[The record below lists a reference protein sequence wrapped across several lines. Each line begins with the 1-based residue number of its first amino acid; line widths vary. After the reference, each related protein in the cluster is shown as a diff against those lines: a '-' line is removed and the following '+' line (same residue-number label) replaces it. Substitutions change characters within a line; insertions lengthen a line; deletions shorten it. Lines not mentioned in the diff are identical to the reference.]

1 MTKSE
6 LILKITKKNSFLYH
20 KDVYKIID
28 TLFNSITKALKDGD
42 RVELRGFG
50 TFSTKLR
57 NARIG
62 RNPKTG
68 EPVAIPQKKMTFFKM
83 GKSMKERINSQLTV
97 CFKKMK
103 IKIKI
108 CGVIDHHIISTISDL
123 NVDYVGLVFFKKSPR
138 NISIEKAKSLV
149 K

>member
-6 LILKITKKNSFLYH
+6 LILKITSKNSYLYH

-28 TLFNSITKALKDGD
+28 TLFNCVTNALKEGD

-50 TFSTKLR
+50 TFTTKLR

-68 EPVAIPQKKMTFFKM
+68 DPVAIPQKKMPFFKM
-83 GKSMKERINSQLTV
+83 GKSMKERINS
-97 CFKKMK
+97 
-103 IKIKI
+103 
-108 CGVIDHHIISTISDL
+108 
-123 NVDYVGLVFFKKSPR
+123 
-138 NISIEKAKSLV
+138 
-149 K
+149 

>member
-6 LILKITKKNSFLYH
+6 LILKITSRNSYLYH

-28 TLFNSITKALKDGD
+28 TLFNCVTKALKDGD

-50 TFSTKLR
+50 TFTTKRR

-68 EPVAIPQKKMTFFKM
+68 DPVAIPQKKMPFFKM
-83 GKSMKERINSQLTV
+83 GKSMKERINS
-97 CFKKMK
+97 
-103 IKIKI
+103 
-108 CGVIDHHIISTISDL
+108 
-123 NVDYVGLVFFKKSPR
+123 
-138 NISIEKAKSLV
+138 
-149 K
+149 

>member
-6 LILKITKKNSFLYH
+6 LILKITSKNSYLYH

-28 TLFNSITKALKDGD
+28 TVFNCVTQALKDGD

-50 TFSTKLR
+50 TFTTKLR

-68 EPVAIPQKKMTFFKM
+68 DPVAIPQKKMPFFKM
-83 GKSMKERINSQLTV
+83 GKSMKERINS
-97 CFKKMK
+97 
-103 IKIKI
+103 
-108 CGVIDHHIISTISDL
+108 
-123 NVDYVGLVFFKKSPR
+123 
-138 NISIEKAKSLV
+138 
-149 K
+149 

>member
-6 LILKITKKNSFLYH
+6 LILKITSKNSYLYH

-28 TLFNSITKALKDGD
+28 TLFNSVTKALKNGD

-50 TFSTKLR
+50 TFTTKLR

-68 EPVAIPQKKMTFFKM
+68 DPVAIPQKRMPFFKM
-83 GKSMKERINSQLTV
+83 GKLMKERIN
-97 CFKKMK
+97 
-103 IKIKI
+103 
-108 CGVIDHHIISTISDL
+108 
-123 NVDYVGLVFFKKSPR
+123 N
-138 NISIEKAKSLV
+138 
-149 K
+149 

>member
-6 LILKITKKNSFLYH
+6 LILKITSKNSYLYH

-28 TLFNSITKALKDGD
+28 TLFNCVTKALKDGD

-50 TFSTKLR
+50 TFTTKIR

-68 EPVAIPQKKMTFFKM
+68 DPVAIPQKKMPFFKM
-83 GKSMKERINSQLTV
+83 GKLMKERINS
-97 CFKKMK
+97 
-103 IKIKI
+103 
-108 CGVIDHHIISTISDL
+108 
-123 NVDYVGLVFFKKSPR
+123 
-138 NISIEKAKSLV
+138 
-149 K
+149 

>member
-6 LILKITKKNSFLYH
+6 LILKITSKNSYLYH

-28 TLFNSITKALKDGD
+28 TLFNSVTKALKDGD

-50 TFSTKLR
+50 TFTTKLR

-68 EPVAIPQKKMTFFKM
+68 DPVAIPQKKMPFFKM
-83 GKSMKERINSQLTV
+83 GKLMKERINS
-97 CFKKMK
+97 
-103 IKIKI
+103 
-108 CGVIDHHIISTISDL
+108 
-123 NVDYVGLVFFKKSPR
+123 
-138 NISIEKAKSLV
+138 
-149 K
+149 

>member
-6 LILKITKKNSFLYH
+6 LILKITSKNSYLYH

-28 TLFNSITKALKDGD
+28 TLFNCVTKALKDGD

-50 TFSTKLR
+50 TFTTKLR

-68 EPVAIPQKKMTFFKM
+68 DPVAIPQKKLPFFKM
-83 GKSMKERINSQLTV
+83 GKSMKERINS
-97 CFKKMK
+97 
-103 IKIKI
+103 
-108 CGVIDHHIISTISDL
+108 
-123 NVDYVGLVFFKKSPR
+123 
-138 NISIEKAKSLV
+138 
-149 K
+149 

>member
-6 LILKITKKNSFLYH
+6 LIIKITSKNSYLYH

-28 TLFNSITKALKDGD
+28 TLFNCVTKALKDGD

-50 TFSTKLR
+50 TFTTKLR

-68 EPVAIPQKKMTFFKM
+68 DPVAIPQKKMPFFKM
-83 GKSMKERINSQLTV
+83 GKSMKERINS
-97 CFKKMK
+97 
-103 IKIKI
+103 
-108 CGVIDHHIISTISDL
+108 
-123 NVDYVGLVFFKKSPR
+123 
-138 NISIEKAKSLV
+138 
-149 K
+149 

>member
-6 LILKITKKNSFLYH
+6 LILKITSKNSYLYH

-28 TLFNSITKALKDGD
+28 TLFNCVTKALKDGD

-50 TFSTKLR
+50 TFTTKLR

-68 EPVAIPQKKMTFFKM
+68 DPVAIPQKKMPFFKM
-83 GKSMKERINSQLTV
+83 GKSMRERINS
-97 CFKKMK
+97 
-103 IKIKI
+103 
-108 CGVIDHHIISTISDL
+108 
-123 NVDYVGLVFFKKSPR
+123 
-138 NISIEKAKSLV
+138 
-149 K
+149 

>member
-6 LILKITKKNSFLYH
+6 LILRITSKNSYLYH

-28 TLFNSITKALKDGD
+28 TLFNCVTKALKDGD

-50 TFSTKLR
+50 TFTTKLR

-68 EPVAIPQKKMTFFKM
+68 DPVAIPQKKMPFFKM
-83 GKSMKERINSQLTV
+83 GKSMKERINS
-97 CFKKMK
+97 
-103 IKIKI
+103 
-108 CGVIDHHIISTISDL
+108 
-123 NVDYVGLVFFKKSPR
+123 
-138 NISIEKAKSLV
+138 
-149 K
+149 